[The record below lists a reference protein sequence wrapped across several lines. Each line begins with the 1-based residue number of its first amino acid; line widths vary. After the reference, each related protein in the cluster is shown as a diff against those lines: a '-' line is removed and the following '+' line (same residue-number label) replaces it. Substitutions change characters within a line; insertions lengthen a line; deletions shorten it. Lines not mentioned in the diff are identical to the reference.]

1 MVHSCFTF
9 SAKKCFLPV
18 LRKGSSVLPSVGTQ
32 VHNIKAHNESGH
44 GFQTSVAELPDTD
57 WIFIAYG

>member
-9 SAKKCFLPV
+9 SARECFLPV
-18 LRKGSSVLPSVGTQ
+18 LRKWSSVLPSVGTQ
-32 VHNIKAHNESGH
+32 VRNIKAHNESSH
-44 GFQTSVAELPDTD
+44 DFQISVAELPDTD